1 VSKGLAVVAGV
12 VVLLFAA
19 PLVYLDSVAKDV
31 LEEGA
36 SETFG
41 TPTTLGA
48 VSLGLWSGR
57 VGLSDLRV
65 RNPEGWQAERFFSI
79 GDGRFGVGLR
89 QFLAPEVE
97 VPALVLQDVY
107 LSLERRGSQSNYG
120 TVLAHMQK
128 GPPPPPGEQGKRLVI
143 RELRIL
149 DVKADLR
156 LEAPGGVGKTLE
168 VHIPEIRLRDVGSQS
183 QGGMLVSQIWG
194 TVLRAVLVAVVR
206 EGGGVAGFITGDLSG
221 RLGRLGGLP
230 VEVLGDVTRVG
241 GDAGLEVGKRL
252 GEAAGSALGAGQ
264 ELGEAAGSAVKKGLG
279 GLLGREE

>member
-1 VSKGLAVVAGV
+1 MSKGLAVVAGV
-12 VVLLFAA
+12 VVLLFAV
-19 PLVYLDSVAKDV
+19 PLFYLDSLAEDV

-48 VSLGLWSGR
+48 VSLGIFSGR

-65 RNPEGWQAERFFSI
+65 RNPEGWHAERFFSI

-89 QFLAPEVE
+89 RFLEPEVE
-97 VPALVLQDVY
+97 VPALILQDVY
-107 LSLERRGSQSNYG
+107 VSLERRGGQSNYG

-128 GPPPPPGEQGKRLVI
+128 GPPPREGEQGKRFVI

-156 LEAPGGVGKTLE
+156 LEATGGLGKTLE
-168 VHIPEIRLRDVGSQS
+168 VRIPEIRLRDVGSGAE
-183 QGGMLVSQIWG
+183 GGVLVSQVWS
-194 TVLRAVLVAVVR
+194 TVLHAVLLAVVR
-206 EGGGVAGFITGDLSG
+206 EGGGVAGFVTGDLAGS
-221 RLGRLGGLP
+221 LGRLGGLP
-230 VEVLGDVTRVG
+230 VEVLGEVTRAG
-241 GDAGLEVGKRL
+241 GETGLGVGKRL
-252 GEAAGSALGAGQ
+252 GEAAGSALGAGKD
-264 ELGEAAGSAVKKGLG
+264 LGESAGSAVKKGLG